1 MRVPLQ
7 LLFLVCGVAAIW
19 TNSVAASADP
29 ERAKLASAYGIAGAQ
44 KILSSA
50 GRVLNAKPKTTDAPN
65 RIALHC
71 FAAAELM
78 PNFGERALAAVSED
92 ANVLASISS
101 AGNGGEVGWSIA
113 PGKTDSCGVP
123 GEQNI
128 LHRGCNPVGTAYMFR
143 TALALTCVG
152 RAFLLTRDPRLLDV
166 AKLAVASSWRHGAA
180 SPGCASCFYYWKS
193 YSLLDIGRYVRNTN
207 VLMGM
212 ALGTVYSATKDPQI
226 LERIRQIAKAERM
239 EISAGNKGYFSIVD
253 PQYKAN
259 PQRESVRIENHVPYV
274 AKGLL
279 EIGKILGDQSLVAD
293 AVKIEASWL
302 DCPDAVC
309 GGSTCKHWGA
319 DRARCDIK
327 QQASV
332 CFFRKASAEFADKCR
347 SFVLREKKFDAYEIW
362 AALSDL

>member
-7 LLFLVCGVAAIW
+7 FLFLVCAVAAIW
-19 TNSVAASADP
+19 TNSVAAFADP
-29 ERAKLASAYGIAGAQ
+29 DRTKLAEAYSVAGAQ

-50 GRVLNAKPKTTDAPN
+50 DRVLDTKPKTTDAPN
-65 RIALHC
+65 GIALHC
-71 FAAAELM
+71 FAAAELL
-78 PNFGERALAAVSED
+78 PYFGDRAFAAVRED
-92 ANVLASISS
+92 ANLLASISS
-101 AGNGGEVGWSIA
+101 ASGGEVGWSIA

-128 LHRGCNPVGTAYMFR
+128 LHRGCNPVGTAYTFR

-152 RAFLLTRDPRLLDV
+152 RAFLLTRDPNLLDV
-166 AKLAVASSWRHGAA
+166 AERSAASSWRHGATP
-180 SPGCASCFYYWKS
+180 PGCASCFYYWMS
-193 YSLLDIGRYVRNTN
+193 YSPLDTGRYIRNTN

-212 ALGTVYSATKDPQI
+212 ALGTVYSATKDPRI
-226 LERIRQIAKAERM
+226 IERIRQIANAEQM

-259 PQRESVRIENHVPYV
+259 PQRESARIENHVPYV

-279 EIGKILGDQSLVAD
+279 EIGKVLGDQGLIAD
-293 AVKIEASWL
+293 AAKIEASWS
-302 DCPDAVC
+302 DCPEATC

-319 DRARCDIK
+319 DPVRCDIK

-332 CFFRKASAEFADKCR
+332 CFFRKTSAEFADKC
-347 SFVLREKKFDAYEIW
+347 SAFVLSEKKLDAYEIW

>member
-1 MRVPLQ
+1 MRIPLQ
-7 LLFLVCGVAAIW
+7 LMCLVCAVVAGW
-19 TNSVAASADP
+19 TSSASASADP
-29 ERAKLASAYGIAGAQ
+29 ERMKLTEAYGVAGAQ

-50 GRVLNAKPKTTDAPN
+50 DRVLDAKPKATDAPN
-65 RIALHC
+65 GIALHC

-78 PNFGERALAAVSED
+78 PYFGERALAAVSED
-92 ANVLASISS
+92 ANVLASISGAS
-101 AGNGGEVGWSIA
+101 GGEVGWSIA

-128 LHRGCNPVGTAYMFR
+128 LHRGCNPVGTAYTFR

-152 RAFLLTRDPRLLDV
+152 RAFLLTRDPKLLDV
-166 AKLAVASSWRHGAA
+166 AKRAVASSWPHGTAT
-180 SPGCASCFYYWKS
+180 PGCASCFYYWMS
-193 YSLLDIGRYVRNTN
+193 YSPLDTGRYVRNIN

-212 ALGTVYSATKDPQI
+212 ALGTVYSATKDPRI
-226 LERIRQIAKAERM
+226 LDRIRKIANAEQM

-259 PQRESVRIENHVPYV
+259 PQRESTRIENHVPYV

-279 EIGKILGDQSLVAD
+279 EIGNVLDDQRLIAD
-293 AVKIEASWL
+293 AAKIEASWS
-302 DCPDAVC
+302 DCSDAIC

-319 DRARCDIK
+319 DPARCDIK

-332 CFFRKASAEFADKCR
+332 CFFRKTSAEFADKCR
-347 SFVLREKKFDAYEIW
+347 AFVLSEKELDAYEIW